1 MSKKITEEQISLHL
15 QTLKSTPERIAAAIK
30 ESDETRLQTPFV
42 LGEWSAVQILAHL
55 RGCAEVWSY
64 TIYAMLI
71 LDTSELAHI
80 HPRDWVKKL
89 GYEKLSFEEN
99 FTAFKVERN
108 NLIRMLEKLTFEDW
122 RRSAS
127 FIGRANTQTIF
138 SQTMRMALHELD
150 HCKQLEAMFAAA

>member
-1 MSKKITEEQISLHL
+1 MPKKITQEQITVYL
-15 QTLKSTPERIAAAIK
+15 QTLCETPQRIETIIGD
-30 ESDETRLQTPFV
+30 SDETRLRTPFV
-42 LGEWSAVQILAHL
+42 SGEWSAVQILAHL

-71 LDTSELAHI
+71 LDNAELAYI

-89 GYEKLSFEEN
+89 DYEKLSFEEN
-99 FTAFKVERN
+99 FTAFKIERS

-122 RRSAS
+122 GRSAS

-150 HCKQLEAMFAAA
+150 HCKQLEAMFATD